1 MNWRKIF
8 GYRSK
13 TAWKMFIASI
23 VYIFILFLI
32 LQAIIPNSIRPAL
45 VNIGFLGFSLS
56 LLALIIGLIKPQ
68 FVLPKIQIKT
78 RKKVVYSYLYLA
90 LAFFLMGIVFIDG
103 KSTSNQTV
111 QKADTKVATSQD
123 TKKDTADTKSKEE
136 ADRKAQEE
144 TQRKAQEEANRK
156 AQEEADHK
164 AQEEANRKA
173 QEEANR
179 KAQEEANRKAQEEA
193 NRKAQEEANRKA
205 QEEAN
210 RKTQEEANRK
220 TQEETQRK
228 AQEEANRKA
237 QEEANRK
244 AQEEASQK
252 SNAVVSSSSGNHNGS
267 NQKPFQNDPSD
278 DKESNTT
285 CKGQIKG
292 NANSKKY
299 HVPGGQYYDS
309 TKDNIVWFC
318 SETDAQAAGY
328 VRSKK

>member
-90 LAFFLMGIVFIDG
+90 LAFFLMSIVFIDG
-103 KSTSNQTV
+103 KSPSNQTV
-111 QKADTKVATSQD
+111 KKADTKVATSQD

-136 ADRKAQEE
+136 ADRKAKEE
-144 TQRKAQEEANRK
+144 TDRKAQEEA
-156 AQEEADHK
+156 Q
-164 AQEEANRKA
+164 RKA

-205 QEEAN
+205 QEE
-210 RKTQEEANRK
+210 TQ
-220 TQEETQRK
+220 
-228 AQEEANRKA
+228 RKA

-267 NQKPFQNDPSD
+267 NRKPFQNDPSD
-278 DKESNTT
+278 DKEANTT

>member
-193 NRKAQEEANRKA
+193 NRKAQEETQRKA

-210 RKTQEEANRK
+210 
-220 TQEETQRK
+220 RK

-267 NQKPFQNDPSD
+267 NRKPFQNDPSD

>member
-156 AQEEADHK
+156 AQEET
-164 AQEEANRKA
+164 QRKA

-179 KAQEEANRKAQEEA
+179 KAQEETQRKA
-193 NRKAQEEANRKA
+193 
-205 QEEAN
+205 
-210 RKTQEEANRK
+210 
-220 TQEETQRK
+220 QEETQRK

-244 AQEEASQK
+244 AKEEASQK

-267 NQKPFQNDPSD
+267 NRKPFQNDPSD

>member
-173 QEEANR
+173 QEETQRKAQEETQR

-193 NRKAQEEANRKA
+193 N
-205 QEEAN
+205 
-210 RKTQEEANRK
+210 
-220 TQEETQRK
+220 RK

-267 NQKPFQNDPSD
+267 SRKPFQNDPSD

>member
-45 VNIGFLGFSLS
+45 VNIGFFGFSLS

-136 ADRKAQEE
+136 AERKAQEEADRKAQEEANRKAQEE
-144 TQRKAQEEANRK
+144 TQRKAQEEAN
-156 AQEEADHK
+156 HK
-164 AQEEANRKA
+164 AQEEAQRKA

-179 KAQEEANRKAQEEA
+179 KAQEEAN
-193 NRKAQEEANRKA
+193 
-205 QEEAN
+205 
-210 RKTQEEANRK
+210 
-220 TQEETQRK
+220 RK

-267 NQKPFQNDPSD
+267 NRKPFQNDPSD
-278 DKESNTT
+278 DKEANTT

-318 SETDAQAAGY
+318 SEADAQAAGY

>member
-45 VNIGFLGFSLS
+45 VNIGFLGFPLS

-136 ADRKAQEE
+136 AQRKAQEETERKAQEEADRKAQEEANRKAQEE
-144 TQRKAQEEANRK
+144 TQRKAQEEAN
-156 AQEEADHK
+156 HK
-164 AQEEANRKA
+164 AQEETQRKA
-173 QEEANR
+173 QEEANH
-179 KAQEEANRKAQEEA
+179 KAQEEA
-193 NRKAQEEANRKA
+193 
-205 QEEAN
+205 
-210 RKTQEEANRK
+210 
-220 TQEETQRK
+220 QRK

-267 NQKPFQNDPSD
+267 NRKPFQNDPSD
-278 DKESNTT
+278 DKEANTT

-318 SETDAQAAGY
+318 SEADAQAAGY

>member
-144 TQRKAQEEANRK
+144 TQRKAQEEA
-156 AQEEADHK
+156 Q
-164 AQEEANRKA
+164 
-173 QEEANR
+173 
-179 KAQEEANRKAQEEA
+179 
-193 NRKAQEEANRKA
+193 
-205 QEEAN
+205 
-210 RKTQEEANRK
+210 
-220 TQEETQRK
+220 
-228 AQEEANRKA
+228 RKA

-267 NQKPFQNDPSD
+267 NRKPFQNDPSD
-278 DKESNTT
+278 DKEANTT

-318 SETDAQAAGY
+318 SEADAQAAGY

>member
-136 ADRKAQEE
+136 AERKTQEE
-144 TQRKAQEEANRK
+144 TERKAQEEANRK
-156 AQEEADHK
+156 AQEEANHK
-164 AQEEANRKA
+164 AQEEAQRKA

-193 NRKAQEEANRKA
+193 NRKAQEETQRKA

-210 RKTQEEANRK
+210 RKA
-220 TQEETQRK
+220 QEETQRK
-228 AQEEANRKA
+228 AQEEANRKAQEETQRKA

-267 NQKPFQNDPSD
+267 NRKPFQNDPSD
-278 DKESNTT
+278 DKEANTT

-318 SETDAQAAGY
+318 SEADAQAAGY

>member
-1 MNWRKIF
+1 MNWRKFF

-136 ADRKAQEE
+136 AERKAQEE
-144 TQRKAQEEANRK
+144 ADRKAQEEAN
-156 AQEEADHK
+156 HK
-164 AQEEANRKA
+164 AQEEAQRKA

-205 QEEAN
+205 QEEA
-210 RKTQEEANRK
+210 
-220 TQEETQRK
+220 
-228 AQEEANRKA
+228 
-237 QEEANRK
+237 
-244 AQEEASQK
+244 SQK
-252 SNAVVSSSSGNHNGS
+252 SNAVVSSSSDNHNGS
-267 NQKPFQNDPSD
+267 NRKPFQNDPSD
-278 DKESNTT
+278 DKEANTT

-318 SETDAQAAGY
+318 SEADAQAAGY

>member
-179 KAQEEANRKAQEEA
+179 KAQEEANRKT
-193 NRKAQEEANRKA
+193 

>member
-45 VNIGFLGFSLS
+45 VNIGFLGFPLS

-136 ADRKAQEE
+136 AQRKAQEETERKAQEEADRKAQEEANRKAQEE
-144 TQRKAQEEANRK
+144 TQRKAQEEANHKAQEETQRK
-156 AQEEADHK
+156 AQEEANHK

-173 QEEANR
+173 QEEAN
-179 KAQEEANRKAQEEA
+179 
-193 NRKAQEEANRKA
+193 
-205 QEEAN
+205 
-210 RKTQEEANRK
+210 
-220 TQEETQRK
+220 RK

-267 NQKPFQNDPSD
+267 NRKPFQNDPSD
-278 DKESNTT
+278 DKEANTT

-318 SETDAQAAGY
+318 SEADAQAAGY

>member
-136 ADRKAQEE
+136 AERKAQEE
-144 TQRKAQEEANRK
+144 TERKAQEEANRK
-156 AQEEADHK
+156 AQEEANHK
-164 AQEEANRKA
+164 AQEEAQRKA

-193 NRKAQEEANRKA
+193 NRKAQEETQRKA

-210 RKTQEEANRK
+210 RKA
-220 TQEETQRK
+220 QEETQRK
-228 AQEEANRKA
+228 AQEEANRKAQEETQRKA

-267 NQKPFQNDPSD
+267 NRKPFQNDPSD
-278 DKESNTT
+278 DKEANTT

-318 SETDAQAAGY
+318 SEADAQAAGY

>member
-45 VNIGFLGFSLS
+45 VNIGFLGFLLS

-78 RKKVVYSYLYLA
+78 RKKVVYSYLYLV

-144 TQRKAQEEANRK
+144 ANRKTQEETQRKAQEEANHK
-156 AQEEADHK
+156 AQEEAQRK

-210 RKTQEEANRK
+210 RK
-220 TQEETQRK
+220 
-228 AQEEANRKA
+228 
-237 QEEANRK
+237 

-267 NQKPFQNDPSD
+267 NRKPFQNDPSD
-278 DKESNTT
+278 DKEANTT

-318 SETDAQAAGY
+318 SEADAQAAGY

>member
-78 RKKVVYSYLYLA
+78 RKKVVYSYLYLV

-144 TQRKAQEEANRK
+144 
-156 AQEEADHK
+156 
-164 AQEEANRKA
+164 
-173 QEEANR
+173 
-179 KAQEEANRKAQEEA
+179 
-193 NRKAQEEANRKA
+193 
-205 QEEAN
+205 
-210 RKTQEEANRK
+210 ANRK

-228 AQEEANRKA
+228 AQEEANHKA
-237 QEEANRK
+237 QEEAQRK

-267 NQKPFQNDPSD
+267 NRKPFQNDPSD
-278 DKESNTT
+278 DKEANTT

-318 SETDAQAAGY
+318 SEADAQAAGY

>member
-193 NRKAQEEANRKA
+193 NRKAQEEANRK
-205 QEEAN
+205 
-210 RKTQEEANRK
+210 

-318 SETDAQAAGY
+318 SEADAQAAGY

>member
-193 NRKAQEEANRKA
+193 NRK
-205 QEEAN
+205 
-210 RKTQEEANRK
+210 

>member
-45 VNIGFLGFSLS
+45 VNIGFLGFPLS

-136 ADRKAQEE
+136 AQRKAQEETERKAQEEADRKAQEEANRKAQEE
-144 TQRKAQEEANRK
+144 TQRKAQEEANHK
-156 AQEEADHK
+156 AHEEAK
-164 AQEEANRKA
+164 RKA

-179 KAQEEANRKAQEEA
+179 KAQEEAN
-193 NRKAQEEANRKA
+193 
-205 QEEAN
+205 
-210 RKTQEEANRK
+210 
-220 TQEETQRK
+220 RK

-267 NQKPFQNDPSD
+267 NRKPFQNDPSD
-278 DKESNTT
+278 DKEANTT

-318 SETDAQAAGY
+318 SEADAQAAGY

>member
-144 TQRKAQEEANRK
+144 TQRKAQEEA
-156 AQEEADHK
+156 DHK

-179 KAQEEANRKAQEEA
+179 KAQEETQRKAQEEA
-193 NRKAQEEANRKA
+193 NRKAQEETQRKA
-205 QEEAN
+205 
-210 RKTQEEANRK
+210 
-220 TQEETQRK
+220 QEETQRK

-252 SNAVVSSSSGNHNGS
+252 SNAVVSSSSDNHNGS
-267 NQKPFQNDPSD
+267 NRKPFQNDPSD

>member
-1 MNWRKIF
+1 MNWRNFF

-111 QKADTKVATSQD
+111 QKADTKIATSQD

-136 ADRKAQEE
+136 ADSKAQEEADSKAQEEANRKAQEEAQRKAQEEANRKAQEE

-156 AQEEADHK
+156 AQEE
-164 AQEEANRKA
+164 
-173 QEEANR
+173 
-179 KAQEEANRKAQEEA
+179 
-193 NRKAQEEANRKA
+193 
-205 QEEAN
+205 
-210 RKTQEEANRK
+210 TQ
-220 TQEETQRK
+220 
-228 AQEEANRKA
+228 RKA

-267 NQKPFQNDPSD
+267 NRKPFQNDPSD
-278 DKESNTT
+278 DKEANTT

>member
-45 VNIGFLGFSLS
+45 VNIGFLGFPLS

-136 ADRKAQEE
+136 AQRKAQEETERKAQEEADRKAQEEANRKAQEE
-144 TQRKAQEEANRK
+144 TQRKAQEEAN
-156 AQEEADHK
+156 HK
-164 AQEEANRKA
+164 AQEETQRKA
-173 QEEANR
+173 QEEANHKAQEEAQR
-179 KAQEEANRKAQEEA
+179 KAQEEAN
-193 NRKAQEEANRKA
+193 
-205 QEEAN
+205 
-210 RKTQEEANRK
+210 
-220 TQEETQRK
+220 RK

-267 NQKPFQNDPSD
+267 NRKPFQNDPSD
-278 DKESNTT
+278 DKEANTT

-318 SETDAQAAGY
+318 SEADAQAAGY

>member
-45 VNIGFLGFSLS
+45 VNIGFLGFPLS

-136 ADRKAQEE
+136 A
-144 TQRKAQEEANRK
+144 QRKAQEEANRK
-156 AQEEADHK
+156 AQEEANHNAQEEAQRK
-164 AQEEANRKA
+164 AQEEANRKAQEEANHKAQDEAQRKA

-193 NRKAQEEANRKA
+193 TRKA
-205 QEEAN
+205 
-210 RKTQEEANRK
+210 
-220 TQEETQRK
+220 QEETQRK
-228 AQEEANRKA
+228 AQEEANCKA

-267 NQKPFQNDPSD
+267 NRKPFQNDPSD
-278 DKESNTT
+278 DKEANTT

-318 SETDAQAAGY
+318 SEADAQAAGY

>member
-78 RKKVVYSYLYLA
+78 RRKVVYSYLYLA

-179 KAQEEANRKAQEEA
+179 KAQEE
-193 NRKAQEEANRKA
+193 
-205 QEEAN
+205 
-210 RKTQEEANRK
+210 
-220 TQEETQRK
+220 TQRK

-252 SNAVVSSSSGNHNGS
+252 SNAVVSSSSVNHNGS
-267 NQKPFQNDPSD
+267 SRKPFQNDPSD

>member
-156 AQEEADHK
+156 AQEEA
-164 AQEEANRKA
+164 NRKA
-173 QEEANR
+173 
-179 KAQEEANRKAQEEA
+179 K
-193 NRKAQEEANRKA
+193 
-205 QEEAN
+205 
-210 RKTQEEANRK
+210 
-220 TQEETQRK
+220 
-228 AQEEANRKA
+228 
-237 QEEANRK
+237 
-244 AQEEASQK
+244 EEASQK

-267 NQKPFQNDPSD
+267 NRKPFQNDPSD

>member
-45 VNIGFLGFSLS
+45 VNIGFFGFSLS

-123 TKKDTADTKSKEE
+123 TKKDTADTKNKEE
-136 ADRKAQEE
+136 AERKAQEE

-179 KAQEEANRKAQEEA
+179 KAQEEANRKAQEE
-193 NRKAQEEANRKA
+193 
-205 QEEAN
+205 
-210 RKTQEEANRK
+210 
-220 TQEETQRK
+220 TQRK

-267 NQKPFQNDPSD
+267 NRKPFQNDPSD

>member
-78 RKKVVYSYLYLA
+78 RKKVVYSYLYLV

-136 ADRKAQEE
+136 AERKAQKETERKAQEEADRKAQEEANRKAQEE
-144 TQRKAQEEANRK
+144 TQRKAQEEAN
-156 AQEEADHK
+156 HK
-164 AQEEANRKA
+164 AQEEAQRKA
-173 QEEANR
+173 QEEAN
-179 KAQEEANRKAQEEA
+179 
-193 NRKAQEEANRKA
+193 
-205 QEEAN
+205 
-210 RKTQEEANRK
+210 
-220 TQEETQRK
+220 RK

-267 NQKPFQNDPSD
+267 NRKPFQNDPSD
-278 DKESNTT
+278 DKEANTT
-285 CKGQIKG
+285 CRGQIKG

-318 SETDAQAAGY
+318 SEADAQAAGY

>member
-179 KAQEEANRKAQEEA
+179 KAQEEANRKAQEETQ
-193 NRKAQEEANRKA
+193 RKAQEETQRKA
-205 QEEAN
+205 
-210 RKTQEEANRK
+210 
-220 TQEETQRK
+220 QEETQRK

-267 NQKPFQNDPSD
+267 NRKPFQNDPSD

>member
-78 RKKVVYSYLYLA
+78 RKKVVYSYLYLV

-136 ADRKAQEE
+136 AERKAQKETERKAQEEADRKAQEEANRKAQEE
-144 TQRKAQEEANRK
+144 TQRKAQEEAN
-156 AQEEADHK
+156 HK
-164 AQEEANRKA
+164 AQEEA
-173 QEEANR
+173 
-179 KAQEEANRKAQEEA
+179 
-193 NRKAQEEANRKA
+193 
-205 QEEAN
+205 
-210 RKTQEEANRK
+210 
-220 TQEETQRK
+220 QRK

-237 QEEANRK
+237 
-244 AQEEASQK
+244 
-252 SNAVVSSSSGNHNGS
+252 
-267 NQKPFQNDPSD
+267 
-278 DKESNTT
+278 
-285 CKGQIKG
+285 
-292 NANSKKY
+292 
-299 HVPGGQYYDS
+299 
-309 TKDNIVWFC
+309 
-318 SETDAQAAGY
+318 
-328 VRSKK
+328 

>member
-1 MNWRKIF
+1 MNWRNFF

-111 QKADTKVATSQD
+111 QKADTKIATSQD

-136 ADRKAQEE
+136 ADS
-144 TQRKAQEEANRK
+144 K
-156 AQEEADHK
+156 AQEEADSK

-179 KAQEEANRKAQEEA
+179 KAQEEANRKAQEE
-193 NRKAQEEANRKA
+193 
-205 QEEAN
+205 
-210 RKTQEEANRK
+210 TQ
-220 TQEETQRK
+220 
-228 AQEEANRKA
+228 RKA

-267 NQKPFQNDPSD
+267 NRKPFQNDPSD
-278 DKESNTT
+278 DKEANTT

>member
-45 VNIGFLGFSLS
+45 VNIGFLGFPLS

-136 ADRKAQEE
+136 AQRKAQEETERKAQEEADRKAQEEANRKAQEE
-144 TQRKAQEEANRK
+144 TQRKAQEEAN
-156 AQEEADHK
+156 HK
-164 AQEEANRKA
+164 A
-173 QEEANR
+173 
-179 KAQEEANRKAQEEA
+179 
-193 NRKAQEEANRKA
+193 
-205 QEEAN
+205 
-210 RKTQEEANRK
+210 
-220 TQEETQRK
+220 QEETQRK
-228 AQEEANRKA
+228 AQEEANHKAQEEAQRKA

-267 NQKPFQNDPSD
+267 NRKPFQNDPSD
-278 DKESNTT
+278 DKEANTT

-318 SETDAQAAGY
+318 SEADAQAAGY

>member
-136 ADRKAQEE
+136 ANRKAQEE
-144 TQRKAQEEANRK
+144 T
-156 AQEEADHK
+156 H
-164 AQEEANRKA
+164 
-173 QEEANR
+173 
-179 KAQEEANRKAQEEA
+179 
-193 NRKAQEEANRKA
+193 
-205 QEEAN
+205 
-210 RKTQEEANRK
+210 
-220 TQEETQRK
+220 RK

-267 NQKPFQNDPSD
+267 NRKPFQNDPSD

>member
-136 ADRKAQEE
+136 ADREAQEE

-179 KAQEEANRKAQEEA
+179 KAQEEANRKA
-193 NRKAQEEANRKA
+193 
-205 QEEAN
+205 
-210 RKTQEEANRK
+210 QEEANRK

>member
-78 RKKVVYSYLYLA
+78 RKKVVYSYLYLV

-144 TQRKAQEEANRK
+144 
-156 AQEEADHK
+156 
-164 AQEEANRKA
+164 
-173 QEEANR
+173 
-179 KAQEEANRKAQEEA
+179 
-193 NRKAQEEANRKA
+193 
-205 QEEAN
+205 AN

-220 TQEETQRK
+220 TQEETQRKAQEEANHKAQEEAQRKAQEEANRK

-267 NQKPFQNDPSD
+267 NRKPFQNDPSD
-278 DKESNTT
+278 DKEANTT

-318 SETDAQAAGY
+318 SEADAQAAGY

>member
-123 TKKDTADTKSKEE
+123 TKKDTADTKSKEK

-156 AQEEADHK
+156 AQEESDHK

-179 KAQEEANRKAQEEA
+179 KA
-193 NRKAQEEANRKA
+193 
-205 QEEAN
+205 
-210 RKTQEEANRK
+210 
-220 TQEETQRK
+220 QEETQRK

>member
-78 RKKVVYSYLYLA
+78 RKKVVYSYLYLV

-136 ADRKAQEE
+136 AERKAQEEADRKAQEEANRKAQEE
-144 TQRKAQEEANRK
+144 TQRKAQEEAN
-156 AQEEADHK
+156 HK
-164 AQEEANRKA
+164 AQEEAQRKA

-179 KAQEEANRKAQEEA
+179 KAQEEAN
-193 NRKAQEEANRKA
+193 
-205 QEEAN
+205 
-210 RKTQEEANRK
+210 
-220 TQEETQRK
+220 RK

-267 NQKPFQNDPSD
+267 NRKPFQNDPSD
-278 DKESNTT
+278 DKEANTT
-285 CKGQIKG
+285 CRGQIKG

-318 SETDAQAAGY
+318 SEADAQAAGY

>member
-45 VNIGFLGFSLS
+45 VNIGFLGFPLS
-56 LLALIIGLIKPQ
+56 LLVLIIGLIKPQ

-136 ADRKAQEE
+136 AQRKAQEETERKAQEEADRKAQEEANRKAQEE
-144 TQRKAQEEANRK
+144 TQRKAQEEANHKAQEETQRK
-156 AQEEADHK
+156 AQEEANHK
-164 AQEEANRKA
+164 AQEEAQRKA

-193 NRKAQEEANRKA
+193 NRKAQG
-205 QEEAN
+205 
-210 RKTQEEANRK
+210 
-220 TQEETQRK
+220 
-228 AQEEANRKA
+228 
-237 QEEANRK
+237 EANRK

-267 NQKPFQNDPSD
+267 NRKPFQNDPSD
-278 DKESNTT
+278 DKEANTT

-318 SETDAQAAGY
+318 SEADAQAAGY

>member
-78 RKKVVYSYLYLA
+78 RKKVVYSYLYLV

-144 TQRKAQEEANRK
+144 
-156 AQEEADHK
+156 
-164 AQEEANRKA
+164 
-173 QEEANR
+173 
-179 KAQEEANRKAQEEA
+179 
-193 NRKAQEEANRKA
+193 
-205 QEEAN
+205 
-210 RKTQEEANRK
+210 ANRK

-228 AQEEANRKA
+228 AQEEANH
-237 QEEANRK
+237 K

-267 NQKPFQNDPSD
+267 NRKPFQNDPSD
-278 DKESNTT
+278 DKEANTT

-318 SETDAQAAGY
+318 SEADAQAAGY

>member
-78 RKKVVYSYLYLA
+78 RKKVVYSYLYLV

-144 TQRKAQEEANRK
+144 TQRKAQEEAN
-156 AQEEADHK
+156 HK
-164 AQEEANRKA
+164 AQEEAQRKA
-173 QEEANR
+173 QEEANH
-179 KAQEEANRKAQEEA
+179 KAQEEA
-193 NRKAQEEANRKA
+193 
-205 QEEAN
+205 
-210 RKTQEEANRK
+210 
-220 TQEETQRK
+220 QRK

-244 AQEEASQK
+244 AHEEASQK

-267 NQKPFQNDPSD
+267 NRKPFQNDPCD
-278 DKESNTT
+278 DKEANTT

-318 SETDAQAAGY
+318 SEADAQAAGY